1 MDAPAVEFQ
10 QGATKQNE
18 QQLEQLQKQVEAL
31 YQNLR
36 TVRHAINNN
45 VAVIMAMAEL
55 TQRNPAQ
62 CAKLSQLCLEKAP
75 AIAAAIGG
83 FTELFE
89 GAVSLQEQLQNRV
102 TTPTSS

>member
-45 VAVIMAMAEL
+45 VAVIMAMTFRPVQQNQDVAVA
-55 TQRNPAQ
+55 AQ
-62 CAKLSQLCLEKAP
+62 
-75 AIAAAIGG
+75 
-83 FTELFE
+83 
-89 GAVSLQEQLQNRV
+89 SL
-102 TTPTSS
+102 

>member
-1 MDAPAVEFQ
+1 MKHNQ
-10 QGATKQNE
+10 K
-18 QQLEQLQKQVEAL
+18 QLEQVLKQMETL
-31 YQNLR
+31 FQNLR

-62 CAKLSQLCLEKAP
+62 CQKLSQLCLEKAP

-89 GAVSLQEQLQNRV
+89 GAVSLQEELQNQV
-102 TTPTSS
+102 TTATSS